1 MSTSQVP
8 ESPADSWQTESEES
22 HDDMEF
28 ELAESDISGVS
39 EDMEGEAAERTLYY
53 DAEEGVLRDEDGD
66 TVTFEVG
73 DESLDDASDD
83 LETRVEVEEETEVEE
98 EADGAQTPQPA
109 AAATSNPEAQGAT
122 QSVRRTSTTE
132 ISTPTA
138 QRPGG
143 LRRLSS
149 ATRSRILQL
158 LSQAGIRSIFQPSGG
173 VTTRSQ
179 ARRANAQHVELP
191 EDDDGDADPRDDDD
205 DDLMT
210 NAMLGYGG
218 RRRPNRRPVVG
229 DRYPKIPSEEGR
241 KLMDSGTFGTN
252 DRCDHTACGHPI
264 PQPTLR
270 KRRKLAHRMLDRELG
285 LGGYGSHGSRVLG
298 SLASQDL
305 IPRSKADLIVN
316 LNARCYSGQFSED
329 GSFFFACGQDF
340 KVRMYDTSNPYDW
353 KYYKTVHYYGGQW
366 TITDASLSPDNKFLA
381 YSSIRS
387 QICLANTEQG
397 DDSEP
402 HLLDFA
408 GNGSGAGG
416 GGGWGR
422 TRGHFGIWSLRFS
435 GDGREI
441 VAGTSDQSVYVYD
454 LEARR
459 SILRIPAHRDD
470 VNAVCFGDKMSPHI
484 LYSGSD
490 DTTVKVWD
498 RRSLASMRPAGMF
511 LGHTEGV
518 TYIDSKGDGRYV
530 ISNGKD
536 QTCKLWDLRR
546 MVGTE
551 EGEDINPQDF
561 TTNFDYRFA
570 PYDTKSHRPHP
581 HDCSLVTFRG
591 HRVLKTLIRC
601 HFSPPTSTD
610 QRYIY
615 SGSHDGRIYVWNL
628 DGTLAGEPIDVLTA
642 TKNSRPMSDERYV
655 DQYDYHGP
663 GGQWKT
669 IVRDCSWHPSAPVIA
684 ATSWN
689 GWDHGLGTCSVHSWN
704 DGADGD
710 EVGGDEDALAG
721 ASAEEMCR
729 GESLGSAPMGARVT
743 AQLRHDARF
752 YGESAREQGT
762 TRRTRLRDRMGLRLG
777 NLWGGG
783 GGEEAEG

>member
-1 MSTSQVP
+1 MSTSQDQP
-8 ESPADSWQTESEES
+8 SPAESWQTDTEASN
-22 HDDMEF
+22 DDMEF
-28 ELAESDISGVS
+28 ELADSDVSGVS
-39 EDMEGEAAERTLYY
+39 EDMEDEAAETTLYY

-73 DESLDDASDD
+73 DESLDDASED
-83 LETRVEVEEETEVEE
+83 LESQAQAEEETEVEE
-98 EADGAQTPQPA
+98 EAEGTQTPQPA
-109 AAATSNPEAQGAT
+109 AATTASSSDAQQAQRAT
-122 QSVRRTSTTE
+122 QT
-132 ISTPTA
+132 
-138 QRPGG
+138 
-143 LRRLSS
+143 
-149 ATRSRILQL
+149 ILQL
-158 LSQAGIRSIFQPSGG
+158 LSQAGIRGVFQPTGG

-179 ARRANAQHVELP
+179 ARRANAQHVELA
-191 EDDDGDADPRDDDD
+191 EDDDEDGHAPDDDD
-205 DDLMT
+205 DEMND
-210 NAMLGYGG
+210 AYLGYGG
-218 RRRPNRRPVVG
+218 RRRPPRRPVVG

-241 KLMDSGTFGTN
+241 RLMDSGTFGTN

-264 PQPTLR
+264 SPPTLR

-285 LGGYGSHGSRVLG
+285 LSGYGSHGSRVLG
-298 SLASQDL
+298 CLASQDL

-316 LNARCYSGQFSED
+316 LNARCYSGQFSDD

-402 HLLDFA
+402 HLLDFS
-408 GNGSGAGG
+408 NTGSGGHGGAG

-422 TRGHFGIWSLRFS
+422 SRGHFGIWSLRFS

-459 SILRIPAHRDD
+459 SILRIPAHQDD

-551 EGEDINPQDF
+551 EGEGINPQDF

-570 PYDTKSHRPHP
+570 PYDTASHRPHP

-615 SGSHDGRIYVWNL
+615 SGSHDGKIYVWNL
-628 DGTLAGEPIDVLTA
+628 DGTLAGEPINVLAA

-655 DQYDYHGP
+655 DQYDYYGR
-663 GGQWKT
+663 GGEWKT
-669 IVRDCSWHPSAPVIA
+669 IVRDCSWHPTAPVIA

-689 GWDHGLGTCSVHSWN
+689 GWDHGLGTCTVHSWN
-704 DGADGD
+704 DGVDGD
-710 EVGGDEDALAG
+710 EVGGDEDGFAG
-721 ASAEEMCR
+721 ASAETM
-729 GESLGSAPMGARVT
+729 GKGGSLGSTAMGARVT
-743 AQLRHDARF
+743 AQLRHDERF
-752 YGESAREQGT
+752 YGDTAREQGT
-762 TRRTRLRDRMGLRLG
+762 TRRTRLRDRMGLGESDGSGEESGQGQG
-777 NLWGGG
+777 NVHGYAGGG
-783 GGEEAEG
+783 PFGTFPIGGALG